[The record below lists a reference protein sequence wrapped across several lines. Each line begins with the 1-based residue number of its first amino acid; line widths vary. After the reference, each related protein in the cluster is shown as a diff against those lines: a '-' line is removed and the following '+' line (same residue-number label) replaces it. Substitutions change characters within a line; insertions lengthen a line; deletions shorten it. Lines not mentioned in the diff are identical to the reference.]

1 VDVVYTITLHEPDMT
16 EEERTAILANPELTE
31 FVDFHSKIIER
42 MISDNYDYIRDYKA
56 GAESGLCV
64 C

>member
-1 VDVVYTITLHEPDMT
+1 MT
-16 EEERTAILANPELTE
+16 EEEQAAMLANPELSE

-56 GAESGLCV
+56 GAEAGL
-64 C
+64 